1 MNQISVTVQEVLQ
14 QTFGEH
20 YQIEEKDNVVFG
32 VGDIGSEH
40 FHILGVKES
49 TDFGVAQAF
58 LMAEKVL
65 ALIESKSTAPLL
77 LLVDVTGQALS
88 MHDEWIGM
96 HQYFSHLLL
105 CLECLRKA
113 GNLLISLVYNQAIG
127 GAFIAYG
134 LTADVVLALPHATIA
149 VMWLD
154 AMSKVTKL
162 DLALLEKLSQT
173 SPVFAPGA
181 KNFYELGGI
190 TKIVEL
196 THVNAELLK
205 LLKQKPT
212 PDERAKLAF
221 ERQGRLMTY
230 PVIQAIE
237 QREL

>member
-1 MNQISVTVQEVLQ
+1 MTQAQVTVHEVLQ
-14 QTFGEH
+14 QTFAEQ
-20 YQIEEKDNVVFG
+20 YQIEEQDNVIFG
-32 VGDIGSEH
+32 EGNIGTEH

-49 TDFGVAQAF
+49 TDFGVAQAL

-113 GNLLISLVYNQAIG
+113 GNRLISLVYNQAIG
-127 GAFIAYG
+127 GAFIAFG
-134 LTADVVLALPHATIA
+134 LTADVILALPHATIA

-162 DLALLEKLSQT
+162 DLTLLEKLSQT

-181 KNFYELGGI
+181 KNFYQLGGI
-190 TKIVEL
+190 TEIVEL
-196 THVNAELLK
+196 TDLNAELLK
-205 LLKQKPT
+205 LLKQKSG

-221 ERQGRLMTY
+221 ERQGRRMTY
-230 PVIQAIE
+230 QVIQAIE
-237 QREL
+237 QQGL

>member
-1 MNQISVTVQEVLQ
+1 MTQASVTVQEVLQ

-20 YQIEEKDNVVFG
+20 YQIAEQDNVVFG
-32 VGDIGSEH
+32 EGNIGKEH

-49 TDFGVAQAF
+49 TDFGVAQAL
-58 LMAEKVL
+58 LMTEKVL
-65 ALIESKSTAPLL
+65 AIIDSKSTAPVL
-77 LLVDVTGQALS
+77 LLVDVTGQTLS
-88 MHDEWIGM
+88 MQDEWLGM

-113 GNLLISLVYNQAIG
+113 GNRLISLVYNQAIG

-134 LTADVVLALPHATIA
+134 LTADVILALPHAKIA

-162 DLALLEKLSQT
+162 DLTLLEKLSET

-190 TKIVEL
+190 SKIVDLSHLSKEL
-196 THVNAELLK
+196 VNS
-205 LLKQKPT
+205 LKQKAGN
-212 PDERAKLAF
+212 DERAKLAY
-221 ERQGRLMTY
+221 ERQGRLMTF
-230 PVIQAIE
+230 PVIQEIGK
-237 QREL
+237 QKL